1 MYFTRTEIRQYTQP
15 RLSHAKVMDTGFT
28 HWQAVIAD
36 LRAFPKAQREQRL
49 RYVSNPR
56 TNMIDRTGL
65 MYGGLQHLGPFP
77 LLLAFPK
84 LDLGA
89 ELSHAQ
95 RRLENGEAGD
105 LNRLHTHVKY
115 SF

>member
-1 MYFTRTEIRQYTQP
+1 MAT
-15 RLSHAKVMDTGFT
+15 V
-28 HWQAVIAD
+28 
-36 LRAFPKAQREQRL
+36 RAQSWRVNLIYSP
-49 RYVSNPR
+49 
-56 TNMIDRTGL
+56 
-65 MYGGLQHLGPFP
+65 
-77 LLLAFPK
+77 FPK